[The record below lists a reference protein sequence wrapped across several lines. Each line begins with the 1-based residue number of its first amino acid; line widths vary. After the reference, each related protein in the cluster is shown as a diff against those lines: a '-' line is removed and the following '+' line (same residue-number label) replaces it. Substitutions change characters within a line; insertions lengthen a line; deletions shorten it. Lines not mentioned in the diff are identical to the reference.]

1 MRFYVDS
8 VDGKIEFTEGLGV
21 ELSELRRGRNF
32 NVVEY
37 VDRKIEKIVS
47 YFDEYGLDTA
57 VVALSGGVDSAVVYA
72 LLKKVQALRGDV
84 LKNVVALT
92 LPVYETTGVTNQ
104 LDTRN
109 RAKELTDSFGDRLFE
124 IDLSMPHVELCER
137 IEGELGIVGGDWAR
151 GQVASYLR
159 TPAYYYVTSL
169 LMQGGGRP
177 VFCGTTNRD
186 EGAYLG
192 YFGKASDGMVDLQLI
207 SDIHKSEVF
216 EVAKYLGVVD
226 VILDAV
232 PTGDMYDN
240 RSDEE
245 VFGAPYDFVE
255 LYLLLKE
262 RGCVESC
269 KSRLGG
275 DDIRAFEVFQKNVE
289 DLHRFNKHKY
299 LGCSPAVHLDV
310 IEARIKGGWKYFVY
324 EGDETNEGE

>member
-1 MRFYVDS
+1 MESSEGIVEFTDGLFDELARLRVGRGFDVKVYVDMK
-8 VDGKIEFTEGLGV
+8 V
-21 ELSELRRGRNF
+21 
-32 NVVEY
+32 
-37 VDRKIEKIVS
+37 EKIKD
-47 YFDEYGLDTA
+47 YFEEYGLDSA
-57 VVALSGGVDSAVVYA
+57 IVALSGGVDSAVVYA
-72 LLKKVQALRGDV
+72 LLKKVQESYGDV
-84 LKNVVALT
+84 LKNVIPLT
-92 LPVYETTGVTNQ
+92 LPVYETSGVTNQ
-104 LDTRN
+104 VDTRN
-109 RAKELTDSFGDRLFE
+109 RAKELTDAFGDGLFE
-124 IDLSMPHVELCER
+124 IDLSVPHIELCER
-137 IEGELGIVGGDWAR
+137 IENVVDISGGDWAR

-159 TPAYYYVTSL
+159 TPAYYYVASL
-169 LMQGGGRP
+169 YMQDGNRP

-216 EVAKYLGVVD
+216 EVARYLGVVD
-226 VILDAV
+226 VILDAI

-262 RGCVESC
+262 IDQLDTYRS
-269 KSRLGG
+269 KLGG
-275 DDIRAFEVFQKNVE
+275 EDLVAFDVFRKNVE

-310 IEARIKGGWKYFVY
+310 IDARIKGGWKYFVY
-324 EGDETNEGE
+324 GEM